1 MTIFPRK
8 RQRFDE
14 LSYYR
19 LNKRG
24 LARYRTMYNDLFV
37 KQGRQF
43 CILLLM
49 VDRGGTDDCHRRQAY
64 RYRERTVEQL
74 HH

>member
-43 CILLLM
+43 RH
-49 VDRGGTDDCHRRQAY
+49 RGTSQDPEFGLYVFFIYLQ
-64 RYRERTVEQL
+64 
-74 HH
+74 

>member
-19 LNKRG
+19 LNKRV
-24 LARYRTMYNDLFV
+24 LARLEQRTTIYLSNREDNSV
-37 KQGRQF
+37 IGAY
-43 CILLLM
+43 
-49 VDRGGTDDCHRRQAY
+49 HRIQNLDFTFFFIY
-64 RYRERTVEQL
+64 LQ
-74 HH
+74 